1 MVRAVIL
8 AAGASSRMGTPKA
21 MLPLTHA
28 ADTFLARLV
37 KRFCEAGIPDIVIV
51 TGAHA
56 GTVRGAAGRI
66 RLPVRFEHNDHWR
79 DGQLTSLLAGLRDRA
94 GDEIEAALV
103 TLVDAPFV
111 SADTIRRVVR
121 VWRTEHAL
129 IVRPSHGDLH
139 GHPVLFDRSLFHE
152 LHAADPKVGAKAVVR
167 SHAAHIVNVPV
178 DDPGAFV
185 DIDTPED
192 YQAALR
198 HVTEAARG

>member
-21 MLPLTHA
+21 TLPLTHA

-37 KRFCEAGIPDIVIV
+37 NRFGEAGIPDIVIV

-56 GTVRGAAGRI
+56 ETVRGAAGRT
-66 RLPVRFEHNDHWR
+66 RPPVRFEHNDRWR
-79 DGQLTSLLAGLRDRA
+79 DGQLTSLLTGLRERQ
-94 GDEIEAALV
+94 GDQLEAALV

-111 SADTIRRVVR
+111 TADTIRRIVG
-121 VWRTEHAL
+121 VWRSGRAP
-129 IVRPSHGDLH
+129 IVRPSHGATH
-139 GHPVLFDRSLFHE
+139 GHPVLFDRSLFNE
-152 LHAADPKVGAKAVVR
+152 LRGADPKVGAKAVVR
-167 SHAAHIVNVPV
+167 SHTAQIVNVPV

-192 YQAALR
+192 YEAALR
-198 HVTEAARG
+198 QFREPARG